1 MKRCA
6 VVLALAS
13 ASGAG
18 AAETAPVED
27 QIARFVD
34 ARQEQSI
41 ALLQRLVDINSGSL
55 NFEGVRAVA
64 DLLRAELDALGF
76 ETRWVPGASFER
88 AGHLVAERSGSG
100 PRLLLI
106 GHLDTVFEEDSPF
119 QRFQRIDAGTAAG
132 PGVVDM
138 KGGNIV
144 TLQALKALHA
154 EGDLEGTTITGC

>member
-1 MKRCA
+1 
-6 VVLALAS
+6 VN
-13 ASGAG
+13 
-18 AAETAPVED
+18 
-27 QIARFVD
+27 
-34 ARQEQSI
+34 
-41 ALLQRLVDINSGSL
+41 INSGTL
-55 NFEGVRAVA
+55 NRAGVRRVA
-64 DLLRAELDALGF
+64 EHLMAHFRELGF
-76 ETRWVPGASFER
+76 EVRHEPLPDSLER
-88 AGHLVAERSGSG
+88 GGHLIAERRGTRG
-100 PRLLLI
+100 QRLLLI